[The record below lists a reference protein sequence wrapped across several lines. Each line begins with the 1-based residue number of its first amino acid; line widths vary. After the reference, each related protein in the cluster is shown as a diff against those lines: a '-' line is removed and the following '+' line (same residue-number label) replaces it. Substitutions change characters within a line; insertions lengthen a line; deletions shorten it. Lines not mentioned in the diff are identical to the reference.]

1 MPRGKSLVKNC
12 RCCIGIIK
20 YDLISQLSRSNK
32 ILGTRLLYRFWE
44 SSRSPQCESIACHL
58 MYAFISLEKCLK
70 ITVDGTGILECQID
84 RFRTSSKTG
93 EIFKKSQ

>member
-1 MPRGKSLVKNC
+1 MPKGKPLVKNGHC
-12 RCCIGIIK
+12 FIGILK
-20 YDLISQLSRSNK
+20 YDLISKLSRSNK
-32 ILGTRLLYRFWE
+32 ILRRKLVYGFGE
-44 SSRSPQCESIACHL
+44 SSMSPQCEIIACHL